1 MGFFTSRERA
11 QVEKP
16 TELRARGRVREVV
29 RQDFAPR
36 RRPAEAD
43 LAGHVGTLMRQ
54 VAEASLREID
64 DLVIELRRRREELLS
79 ESARVQREVVEYAEL
94 SQSTMQ
100 STKIITE
107 SLAYLSKV
115 SDAPSMGEPQIE
127 PQVEDQVEDNSNEA
141 GGESGSEEL
150 AQHGEDHEALGGQA
164 EAIESPGK
172 PAAETP
178 ERT

>member
-36 RRPAEAD
+36 RRPAETD

-54 VAEASLREID
+54 VSDASLREID
-64 DLVIELRRRREELLS
+64 DLVVELRLRREKLLS
-79 ESARVQREVVEYAEL
+79 ESARVQREIAEYAEL
-94 SQSTMQ
+94 SQLTMQ

-107 SLAYLSKV
+107 SLAYLNKV
-115 SDAPSMGEPQIE
+115 PDAPSMGEPQ
-127 PQVEDQVEDNSNEA
+127 VEDNSNEEDR
-141 GGESGSEEL
+141 ESGSEEL

>member
-1 MGFFTSRERA
+1 MGLFTSRERA

-16 TELRARGRVREVV
+16 TELRAQGRVRELV

-36 RRPAEAD
+36 RRPAEID
-43 LAGHVGTLMRQ
+43 LTGHVGTLMRQ
-54 VAEASLREID
+54 VSEASLREID
-64 DLVIELRRRREELLS
+64 DLVIELRRQREKLLS
-79 ESARVQREVVEYAEL
+79 ESARVQREIVEYAEL

-115 SDAPSMGEPQIE
+115 ADAPSMGEPQVG
-127 PQVEDQVEDNSNEA
+127 PLVEDNSNEEDR
-141 GGESGSEEL
+141 ESGSEEL
-150 AQHGEDHEALGGQA
+150 AQHGGDHEVFGGQA
-164 EAIESPGK
+164 EAIESPGG

-178 ERT
+178 ERA

>member
-36 RRPAEAD
+36 RRPAETD
-43 LAGHVGTLMRQ
+43 LAGNVGTLMRQ
-54 VAEASLREID
+54 VSEASLREID
-64 DLVIELRRRREELLS
+64 ELVIELRRRRETLLS
-79 ESARVQREVVEYAEL
+79 ESARVQREIAEYAEL
-94 SQSTMQ
+94 SQLTMQ

-107 SLAYLSKV
+107 SLAYLNRV
-115 SDAPSMGEPQIE
+115 PDAPSMGEPQMGE
-127 PQVEDQVEDNSNEA
+127 LQVEENSNEEDR
-141 GGESGSEEL
+141 ESGSKEL

-164 EAIESPGK
+164 EAIESPGR

>member
-36 RRPAEAD
+36 RRPAETD

-64 DLVIELRRRREELLS
+64 VLVIELRRQREKLLS
-79 ESARVQREVVEYAEL
+79 ESARVQREIAEYAEL

-115 SDAPSMGEPQIE
+115 ADAPSIGE
-127 PQVEDQVEDNSNEA
+127 PQVEPHVEENSNEKDR
-141 GGESGSEEL
+141 ESGSEEL
-150 AQHGEDHEALGGQA
+150 AQHGEDHEAIGGQA
-164 EAIESPGK
+164 EAIESPGG
-172 PAAETP
+172 PAAEAP

>member
-29 RQDFAPR
+29 LQDFAPR
-36 RRPAEAD
+36 RRPAETD

-54 VAEASLREID
+54 VSEASLREID
-64 DLVIELRRRREELLS
+64 DLVIELQRQREKLLS
-79 ESARVQREVVEYAEL
+79 ESARVQREIVEYAEL

-115 SDAPSMGEPQIE
+115 ADAPSMGEPE
-127 PQVEDQVEDNSNEA
+127 VEDNSNQEDRA
-141 GGESGSEEL
+141 SGSEEL
-150 AQHGEDHEALGGQA
+150 AQHGDDHEAFGGQA
-164 EAIESPGK
+164 EAIESPGA

-178 ERT
+178 ERA